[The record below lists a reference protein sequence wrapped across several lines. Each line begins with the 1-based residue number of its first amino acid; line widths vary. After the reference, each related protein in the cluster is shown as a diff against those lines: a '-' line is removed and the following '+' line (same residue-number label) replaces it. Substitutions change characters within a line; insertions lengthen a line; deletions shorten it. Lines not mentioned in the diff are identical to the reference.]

1 MHGARRW
8 LTRWM
13 GIWRIKRPFHQPITF
28 LRLVLLLIKTNGEGR
43 DIVSSLNAELSTIY
57 NFDQDLY
64 I

>member
-1 MHGARRW
+1 
-8 LTRWM
+8 
-13 GIWRIKRPFHQPITF
+13 
-28 LRLVLLLIKTNGEGR
+28 LIKTNGEGR